1 MATYG
6 GQFTLTLIVTVLKFM
21 SEDVL
26 LSKVNQRYKDDHGAL
41 VTVTSVEETHAGWL
55 SSLPSYITGADNILP

>member
-1 MATYG
+1 
-6 GQFTLTLIVTVLKFM
+6 M